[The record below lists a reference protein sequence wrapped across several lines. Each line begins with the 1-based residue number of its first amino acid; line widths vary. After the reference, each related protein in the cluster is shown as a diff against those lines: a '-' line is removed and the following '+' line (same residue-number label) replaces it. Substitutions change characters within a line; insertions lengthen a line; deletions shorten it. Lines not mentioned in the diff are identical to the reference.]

1 MRDVIAPGDQ
11 NLVFGVIYNPGVLSM
26 ETSGVSGGR
35 SPSAPSVVV
44 LCAGL
49 RGDIGGV
56 GNVAGG
62 ALYTGLHLSVFLSFA
77 FDAQAED
84 NRRARMSRARMFSFT
99 QCHKSSAY
107 AFLIIIGKVHTL
119 N

>member
-1 MRDVIAPGDQ
+1 MHVLYDRTIFVILRSPKSRRIQRRRGAGAPGPMAA
-11 NLVFGVIYNPGVLSM
+11 LVITAL
-26 ETSGVSGGR
+26 
-35 SPSAPSVVV
+35 
-44 LCAGL
+44 
-49 RGDIGGV
+49 DIGGV